1 MGEALK
7 KWLKLRKE
15 LPVREEVLLNLR
27 VASKLLEHDFEK
39 KISDLGITDAQYNVL
54 RILKGVYP
62 EGHPRCEIITR
73 MIEKAPDI
81 TRLIDR
87 LEKQDLVERDRTSED
102 RRKSITRVTEKG
114 LKIVNE
120 IQPRLDELSRKLT
133 KELTTEECKVL
144 SGLIE
149 KIYGHLI

>member
-1 MGEALK
+1 MGNALK

-15 LPVREEVLLNLR
+15 LPVREEVLLNLA
-27 VASKLLEHDFEK
+27 VASNLIENDLEK
-39 KISDLGITDAQYNVL
+39 GISEFGITGTQYNVL

-73 MIEKAPDI
+73 MIEKSPDI

-87 LEKQDLVERDRTSED
+87 LEKTGLVERDRISED
-102 RRKSITRVTEKG
+102 RRMSITKITQKG
-114 LKIVNE
+114 LKVVNE
-120 IQPRLDELSRKLT
+120 IQPRLDELNKIIT
-133 KELTTEECKVL
+133 KNLTTEECKTL

-149 KIYGHLI
+149 KIYGHLV

>member
-39 KISDLGITDAQYNVL
+39 NMADSGITDSQYNVL
-54 RILKGVYP
+54 RILRGVYP
-62 EGHPRCEIITR
+62 DGHPRCEIISR
-73 MIEKAPDI
+73 MIEKSPDI

-87 LEKQDLVERDRTSED
+87 LEKQSLVERDRTNKD
-102 RRKSITRVTEKG
+102 RRMSITRITKKG

-120 IQPRLDELSRKLT
+120 IQPRLDEIHKSIT
-133 KELTTEECKVL
+133 KNLTTDECKVL